1 VVRRPRRVM
10 GEATFTPCVLRH
22 EVSWFRAFMTAAG
35 VEAAALAWLGLLPLP
50 GELPQ
55 AASVNMRSMAT
66 PAAASRPGRRLFLVK
81 GFPSYPWSGGPRGAG
96 RLGVTVQRSGG
107 KTGVNARF
115 YAELT
120 VRGKNSSRWVMY
132 GPLTG
137 RRSQVR
143 VLVVEDAQPLA
154 EAIAAGLRDQA
165 IAADVAFDGA
175 TAEEQLAVN
184 DYDVVILD
192 RDLPL
197 VHGDDICRSLA
208 SSGAMVR
215 ILMLTAAGDLS
226 DRVEG
231 LGLGADDYL
240 AKPFAFAELVARV
253 RALGRRARPPDPPV
267 LERAGIRLDPS
278 RQEATRNGRLLPLR
292 HKELAVLAELLRGGG
307 AVVSAEQLLEK
318 AWDENID
325 PFTHVVRVTI
335 MTLRRKLGE
344 PPLIETV
351 PGAGYRIP

>member
-1 VVRRPRRVM
+1 M
-10 GEATFTPCVLRH
+10 
-22 EVSWFRAFMTAAG
+22 
-35 VEAAALAWLGLLPLP
+35 
-50 GELPQ
+50 
-55 AASVNMRSMAT
+55 
-66 PAAASRPGRRLFLVK
+66 
-81 GFPSYPWSGGPRGAG
+81 
-96 RLGVTVQRSGG
+96 
-107 KTGVNARF
+107 
-115 YAELT
+115 
-120 VRGKNSSRWVMY
+120 
-132 GPLTG
+132 
-137 RRSQVR
+137 R

-215 ILMLTAAGDLS
+215 ILMLTAAGDLL

-267 LERAGIRLDPS
+267 LERAGIRLDPA
-278 RQEATRNGRLLPLR
+278 RQEATEKWPAAAAAAQGT
-292 HKELAVLAELLRGGG
+292 RGPRGT
-307 AVVSAEQLLEK
+307 APRAAAPSCPPSSC
-318 AWDENID
+318 W
-325 PFTHVVRVTI
+325 
-335 MTLRRKLGE
+335 RRRGTRTSTRS
-344 PPLIETV
+344 PTSS
-351 PGAGYRIP
+351 GSRS